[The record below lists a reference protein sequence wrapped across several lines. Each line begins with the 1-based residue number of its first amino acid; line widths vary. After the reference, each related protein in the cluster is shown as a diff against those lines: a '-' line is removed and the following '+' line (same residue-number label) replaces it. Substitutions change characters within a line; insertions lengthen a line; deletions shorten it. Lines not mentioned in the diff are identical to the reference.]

1 MITHTDGI
9 WISDKKERETVK
21 QLTDYIS
28 ACGYTPVAPNNNNFG
43 YPTQFSKGKT
53 TLASRLVDLVEDADI
68 VITDNHPLVPY
79 KGRLHSVLP
88 EFWHQ
93 WRFDPVY
100 IERPSSIGY
109 NCFMARERGDRDR
122 VFNILKQ
129 RNIIDKGL
137 VSYLAQGYD
146 KVNSHG
152 TLEQCIIDTNVSLIL
167 ETYIRDDVIVFS
179 EKIFRA
185 LQMPRPW
192 LLYCSPHSIEL
203 LRTHGFDVLED
214 IVDNEYDTVS
224 NHWNR
229 LDKIIDQL
237 ETFVTRQYTRRDYE
251 RFQQA
256 ATTNKQLL
264 DKFAREWPLVLD
276 ELMLDIKHPELDW
289 TVT

>member
-1 MITHTDGI
+1 
-9 WISDKKERETVK
+9 
-21 QLTDYIS
+21 
-28 ACGYTPVAPNNNNFG
+28 
-43 YPTQFSKGKT
+43 
-53 TLASRLVDLVEDADI
+53 
-68 VITDNHPLVPY
+68 
-79 KGRLHSVLP
+79 
-88 EFWHQ
+88 
-93 WRFDPVY
+93 
-100 IERPSSIGY
+100 
-109 NCFMARERGDRDR
+109 
-122 VFNILKQ
+122 
-129 RNIIDKGL
+129 
-137 VSYLAQGYD
+137 
-146 KVNSHG
+146 
-152 TLEQCIIDTNVSLIL
+152 
-167 ETYIRDDVIVFS
+167 
-179 EKIFRA
+179 
-185 LQMPRPW
+185 MPRPW